1 MRPAGFA
8 ARTVIR
14 KFWKGEPAMEST
26 PTSSSGKSTTVDT
39 GSLVGTVIPDL
50 AGYTGRLGIE
60 VAGQMAAAFQ
70 VTDGRVELTAAT
82 DQPLDAVIVLR
93 TADDLRQ
100 IIGGQLNAVVAALQ
114 ARLALRGNGAV
125 AIKVIRGLHASAVA
139 AAHKEA

>member
-1 MRPAGFA
+1 MD
-8 ARTVIR
+8 T
-14 KFWKGEPAMEST
+14 T
-26 PTSSSGKSTTVDT
+26 PSSSSDKSATVDT
-39 GSLVGTVIPDL
+39 AALAGTVIPDL
-50 AGYTGRLGIE
+50 AGYSGRLGIE
-60 VAGQMAAAFQ
+60 IAGQMAAAFQ
-70 VTDGRVELTAAT
+70 VTQGRVELTAAT

-139 AAHKEA
+139 AARKEA

>member
-1 MRPAGFA
+1 MRPAAFA
-8 ARTVIR
+8 PSAVIR
-14 KFWKGEPAMEST
+14 KFWKGGASMDTT
-26 PTSSSGKSTTVDT
+26 PTSSSDKSAIADT
-39 GSLVGTVIPDL
+39 GAGLGTVMPDL
-50 AGYTGRLGIE
+50 AGYSGRLGIE

-70 VTDGRVELTAAT
+70 VTSGRVELTAAT

-100 IIGGQLNAVVAALQ
+100 IVGGQLNAVVAALQ

-139 AAHKEA
+139 AAQKGG